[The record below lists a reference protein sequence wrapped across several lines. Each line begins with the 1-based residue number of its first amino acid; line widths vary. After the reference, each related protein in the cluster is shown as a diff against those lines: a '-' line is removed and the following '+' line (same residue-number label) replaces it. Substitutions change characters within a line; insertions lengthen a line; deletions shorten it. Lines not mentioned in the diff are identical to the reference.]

1 MGFGKSR
8 LKYFLLWV
16 LFFAASAE
24 ADTRRASEE
33 DSRLGRRFRPTR
45 RVLEPLAAADEG
57 LQESRSFPE
66 EGEGDRRGFLI
77 QEDIGVLTKEL
88 NDKDNSSF
96 ELGSDILGA
105 RKGAR
110 FFRHEERGVDGR
122 VKGQYG
128 FVDANGDLHVIVYIT
143 DSLGHRIRTETHKID
158 GYGHELT
165 KILESGPSTAEVKD
179 HINRILSEQSTQGTP
194 ETAETTG
201 KPEITTA
208 GLRRTTRSTN
218 SPSDPEPYFDDEEP
232 DAETAETAREVDTSS
247 PTLSELAKFAALVD
261 QSEPS
266 RTPPRTSK
274 QTALPKSLAAASLR
288 ASLLDDRS
296 DLRRTNSHTTRRFP
310 PALTSALSPSARSGN
325 SRVVVLHTTP
335 RPEIFTDISS
345 IRKFGKDLSSSQVA
359 STHPVFAARGLP
371 LGLNVPA
378 PQRNSLSQEQQ
389 RQIRDYLDE
398 ILRGSSTDIDDAD
411 VGNIRE
417 LDTSA
422 VLEALESILSRSR
435 ESRAKNIAV
444 ITLPERIIQ
453 PKEDS
458 HIIHG
463 EVIDGGIINA
473 KEFISEQINR
483 NKNLINGGIID
494 GGIINDDLGDIP
506 KDFSSGNIVNGGIID
521 GGILDDSVINGGII
535 NGGFIGIEQFT
546 KFGEPTTPAPFRN
559 GGVDKER
566 LMNLMALQK
575 LLASDNAE
583 TFISLLNIERV
594 VQSDNIDSL
603 TKTMILDRM
612 LESDDAEIVAKV
624 LKLKRLVR
632 TNTNDQQIMELL
644 RKEQLADGAETN
656 REQSHQKQTDS
667 FTNDNPDSTHEKS
680 LRPQS
685 PKGTD
690 EPLPKSEGQLEND
703 TENLPRP
710 EKRDKTLNS
719 EVEMKETEDQESKSI
734 ISNAKNQENDA
745 ETSEQSGDHGK
756 DINSASVKGKDND
769 TEVNSSSPTE
779 NNELNPNVHQES
791 TEVTTQPTVIKGS
804 DAIRIIPSPDL
815 STGRPGPLNQRLPVS
830 SENQRQRSRP
840 DADSNVDYDGFEGDN
855 DGFALIAPLDQ
866 NLNPQANWPVR
877 PFSIASL
884 APHRSP
890 VFINST
896 VYVTTTAAPSILG
909 FEGSQPRL
917 IRPDL
922 TGTGKSESSRPLLS
936 RPRLNNNNTPSAETD
951 ADLQSEVE
959 SQGGENPSSIN
970 VSKDDQD
977 ANINS
982 SSTSS
987 TAKSQ
992 EQPVARTIVGT
1003 HENLRV
1009 TTPTSQPA
1017 TDAPSVQ
1024 TTYAPQQN
1032 QPAPTNAP
1040 ASNGSPPPPTYPT
1053 TPAPVVPVAASPP
1066 TASPYPK
1073 PYQLPND
1080 RVPGV
1085 GVQINTLPALPPII
1099 ENLPPIHV
1107 TTVIPPAFHHHHQ
1120 PHLTTPL
1127 PYHKRG
1133 FSHSPFTN
1141 AAHFHHRVHT
1151 RHGREFPLHARN
1163 SAHSPPSNDLSH
1175 DLTHDQPPPP
1185 PPPLELPK
1193 ENQGDYSFGQDG
1205 SHGQLKEGPF
1215 IPIHTSTHA
1224 ISTGPHHVF
1233 IQKNVPRHPA
1243 AAGRSVRPVG
1253 KAHRI
1258 REATKVEDIEPVLHN
1273 GPPLIPTP
1281 APAFRRGRALSQR
1294 LPSYGLR
1301 RRHGRRAANR
1311 RMGSG
1316 LGMW

>member
-16 LFFAASAE
+16 LFYAGAE
-24 ADTRRASEE
+24 TRRASEE
-33 DSRLGRRFRPTR
+33 DPRLGRQFRPTR
-45 RVLEPLAAADEG
+45 RVLEPLGAAAAAPDEG

-77 QEDIGVLTKEL
+77 QEDIGILTKAL
-88 NDKDNSSF
+88 NDEDNSSF

-128 FVDANGDLHVIVYIT
+128 FVDANGDLHVIAYVT

-179 HINRILSEQSTQGTP
+179 HINRILSEQYSQGTTS

-218 SPSDPEPYFDDEEP
+218 LPSDQEPYFDDEEP
-232 DAETAETAREVDTSS
+232 DAETTETFREVDTSS

-261 QSEPS
+261 QSETR

-274 QTALPKSLAAASLR
+274 QIAIPKSLTAAAGLR

-296 DLRRTNSHTTRRFP
+296 DFRRTNSHTTRRFP
-310 PALTSALSPSARSGN
+310 PTLSSTLSSSARSGN
-325 SRVVVLHTTP
+325 SRVVVLQSTP
-335 RPEIFTDISS
+335 RPDIFTDISS

-371 LGLNVPA
+371 LNLNVPT
-378 PQRNSLSQEQQ
+378 PQSNSLSQEQQ
-389 RQIRDYLDE
+389 RQIRDYLDQ
-398 ILRGSSTDIDDAD
+398 ILRGSGTTNIDDDAD
-411 VGNIRE
+411 VGDIRE
-417 LDTSA
+417 LDA
-422 VLEALESILSRSR
+422 GALLEALETIIARSR
-435 ESRAKNIAV
+435 ESRPKNIAV

-494 GGIINDDLGDIP
+494 GGIINDDIIGDIP
-506 KDFSSGNIVNGGIID
+506 KDFNSGNIVNGGIID

-559 GGVDKER
+559 RGVDKER

-575 LLASDNAE
+575 LLSSDNAE

-644 RKEQLADGAETN
+644 KKEQLADGAETN
-656 REQSHQKQTDS
+656 REQIHQKQMSDS
-667 FTNDNPDSTHEKS
+667 FTDEKPDSMHEKS
-680 LRPQS
+680 LRPQFS
-685 PKGTD
+685 KGTD
-690 EPLPKSEGQLEND
+690 EPLSKSEGQLEND

-710 EKRDKTLNS
+710 EKKDKTLNS
-719 EVEMKETEDQESKSI
+719 EVEMKETKAQESKSI
-734 ISNAKNQENDA
+734 ISNTKNQENDA
-745 ETSEQSGDHGK
+745 ETSEQPEDHGK
-756 DINSASVKGKDND
+756 DINSDSVKGKDSD
-769 TEVNSSSPTE
+769 IEVNSTSPRE
-779 NNELNPNVHQES
+779 KNEVNPNVHQDS
-791 TEVTTQPTVIKGS
+791 TEVTPRPTVIKGS

-815 STGRPGPLNQRLPVS
+815 STGRPGALIQRFPVF
-830 SENQRQRSRP
+830 SESQRQRSRP
-840 DADSNVDYDGFEGDN
+840 NTDSNVDYDAFEGDN
-855 DGFALIAPLDQ
+855 DGFALITPLDQ
-866 NLNPQANWPVR
+866 NLNPQANWAVR

-922 TGTGKSESSRPLLS
+922 TGTGKSESSRPLLN
-936 RPRLNNNNTPSAETD
+936 RPRLNNNNAPSTQTD

-959 SQGGENPSSIN
+959 SQGDENPSSIN
-970 VSKDDQD
+970 VSKDEKET
-977 ANINS
+977 NINS

-992 EQPVARTIVGT
+992 EQPVARTIVET
-1003 HENLRV
+1003 HANLKA
-1009 TTPTSQPA
+1009 TTPPTSQPTSEA
-1017 TDAPSVQ
+1017 SSA
-1024 TTYAPQQN
+1024 

-1080 RVPGV
+1080 PVPGV
-1085 GVQINTLPALPPII
+1085 QGVQINTLPALPPII

-1107 TTVIPPAFHHHHQ
+1107 TTVIPPTFHHHHQ

-1141 AAHFHHRVHT
+1141 VAHFHQRVHT
-1151 RHGREFPLHARN
+1151 RHGREFPLHPRN
-1163 SAHSPPSNDLSH
+1163 LAHSPPSNDLSH
-1175 DLTHDQPPPP
+1175 DLTHDRPPPP
-1185 PPPLELPK
+1185 RELPK
-1193 ENQGDYSFGQDG
+1193 ENQGDSSRGQDG

-1215 IPIHTSTHA
+1215 IPIHTSTHT
-1224 ISTGPHHVF
+1224 ISSGPHHVF
-1233 IQKNVPRHPA
+1233 IQKNLPRHLA
-1243 AAGRSVRPVG
+1243 TGHSVRPTG

-1258 REATKVEDIEPVLHN
+1258 REATRVEDIQPVLHD
-1273 GPPLIPTP
+1273 GPSLIPTT

-1294 LPSYGLR
+1294 LPTYGLR